1 MKKELLIASALVGFA
16 ACAAD
21 TTVETSNTMCFVP
34 VAQEMKSAT
43 GMFLV
48 TAPFADYDSGDIKV
62 ADVIS
67 TANLSNGDKL
77 LIPTATGDYDGYTL
91 QDGTWTPDKKC
102 TLTADGEIVV
112 GTADAASDARIARGK
127 AFWVKTSAAQ
137 LNLFGNA
144 VSEAV
149 TVSVAGGS
157 KLNWALVGATLPTT
171 EIAVASVPAGNKGDT
186 LVLANGTQYICNKN
200 GAWVT
205 YDNPSTAT
213 TDKIPAGVGFWI
225 ATTKGISL
233 TNL

>member
-1 MKKELLIASALVGFA
+1 MKKELLIASALVGFV

-21 TTVETSNTMCFVP
+21 TTVTTSNTMCFVP

-48 TAPFADYDSGDIKV
+48 TAPFADYVSGDIKV

-102 TLTADGEIVV
+102 TLTADGGIVV
-112 GTADAASDARIARGK
+112 GEAVEASDARIARGK
-127 AFWVKTSAAQ
+127 AFWVKTSATQ

-144 VSEAV
+144 VSAAV

-186 LVLANGTQYICNKN
+186 LVLANGTQYICNKD
-200 GAWVT
+200 GKWVT
-205 YDNPSTAT
+205 YANPSTET

-225 ATTKGISL
+225 ATTKGIELS
-233 TNL
+233 NL

>member
-1 MKKELLIASALVGFA
+1 MKKELLIASALVGFV

-21 TTVETSNTMCFVP
+21 TTVTTSNTMCFVP

-48 TAPFADYDSGDIKV
+48 TAPFADYVSGDIKV

-102 TLTADGEIVV
+102 TLEADGGIVV
-112 GTADAASDARIARGK
+112 GEAVEASDARIARGK
-127 AFWVKTSAAQ
+127 AFWVKTSATQ

-144 VSEAV
+144 VSAAV

-225 ATTKGISL
+225 ATTKGIELS
-233 TNL
+233 NL